1 VCTYISSISS
11 LVSDFIKSI
20 MIHFTSFKVHIATHL
35 IRISYRQD
43 AYQLITRQRAVKM
56 ETFVR
61 VRKPV
66 TPAKPRRTREEME
79 AAAEE
84 KRRLAA
90 ERAGSKDL
98 VVEKRMQ
105 AQLAR
110 EAKEAERKRLAAE
123 RAEQRAQAAV
133 EKAAAK
139 KEAAE
144 RAAAERAAGGAG
156 SRKRKAGE
164 EGVPRKRA
172 KKGGAEAPG
181 MGFEMESGHPDGEA
195 FPGGGEGM
203 EGTAAV
209 SEAGLK
215 KPNLEYGNGLGDYV
229 YAREAVHFAAG
240 PGLLVGHLLAGL
252 PAAISAAAENAPG
265 VSSGNSADVATPAPP
280 VPAVGAGGVYP
291 VPGGSAVL
299 VASTAGTAP
308 AVVVPVPA
316 VSAAGGTSGPATS
329 QAMPQQQMAP
339 SVVLGKVYQ
348 QVPPEDVYDWKLT
361 AEKRENDSVMHVY
374 NCSHPDCKASKRSVT
389 GPEGA
394 LKIVVY
400 EVAHNHRCQPLP
412 NQGVTTESTAQTP
425 PLTGPTLQ
433 PQGAALL
440 PFHDQQAPAGG
451 QPLRA
456 ALLQQVGAPPL
467 YSQQLAQLGTG
478 AYPGRVLPQPI
489 VPRQAP
495 VSKPKQPRKKGGG
508 GGQDLDVLF
517 VEECAKV
524 FGPAGEQGL
533 SREEVKSFLSKW
545 SKFPLDT
552 AEGQVKLQQAL
563 ECGLFEEV
571 GGGRYRLLELETP
584 PSPAQ
589 KAVKTATPALTAPST
604 HAAAM
609 LNNMAG
615 TPIPLRPLPKNI
627 TNDVEAARGSVTLN
641 GVGGEVPSEGVP
653 AEKGSTAQ
661 AGGQETTSPMD
672 PLTVEEPAVLAL
684 GAPSAQPSFPA
695 LSPPISALILSD
707 EERASRDNLPLSEEE
722 EALLRKLTVRKQ
734 QARRNMVPAW
744 LRESVTAGAA
754 RLAWLQ
760 ARKDRWQG
768 VSGAEERRAEVAQIL
783 QVERR
788 AEAGKAPGGVERGG
802 RAGEV
807 TSGQGAG
814 VSDAAKASNVDINDI
829 PFDFSA
835 VEDLPGDQ
843 AWLTSPTTGFLGF
856 APDQEAA
863 FQEAVRPQEGGQ
875 AQAQE
880 SAPRARIPQRK
891 GPVESGPVV
900 NQMVNQ
906 ADSAGKKAPAGET
919 EGALERPPVGQ
930 PDAAGEKPPV
940 EKETGGGEGVRT
952 EFDKKV
958 ESEQRRLTGVLKKR
972 KWGEVQE
979 EELLRRMNWTPEEEA
994 LHKLL
999 ECRYVNLFVFPF
1011 GIMPT
1016 HLDGA
1021 SIVCSS
1027 AFQCSA
1033 FWLHVDFAHPP
1044 KRCLECLQFCISK

>member
-1 VCTYISSISS
+1 
-11 LVSDFIKSI
+11 
-20 MIHFTSFKVHIATHL
+20 
-35 IRISYRQD
+35 
-43 AYQLITRQRAVKM
+43 M

-66 TPAKPRRTREEME
+66 TPAKPRRTQEEME

-90 ERAGSKDL
+90 EKAGSKDL
-98 VVEKRMQ
+98 VAEKRMQ

-123 RAEQRAQAAV
+123 RAEQKAQEKA

-144 RAAAERAAGGAG
+144 RAKAAGGGG

-164 EGVPRKRA
+164 GGVPRKRA
-172 KKGGAEAPG
+172 KKGGAEVSG
-181 MGFEMESGHPDGEA
+181 MGFGVESGHLNGEA
-195 FPGGGEGM
+195 FLEGM
-203 EGTAAV
+203 ERTADGAAG
-209 SEAGLK
+209 SEAGFK
-215 KPNLEYGNGLGDYV
+215 EPNLRNGNGQGDNL
-229 YAREAVHFAAG
+229 YAGEAVHSAAE
-240 PGLLVGHLLAGL
+240 PGCLVGQLSGGP

-265 VSSGNSADVATPAPP
+265 VSSGASADVATPAPS
-280 VPAVGAGGVYP
+280 VPAVGAAAVSS
-291 VPGGSAVL
+291 VPGGSALL

-308 AVVVPVPA
+308 AVVVPRPA
-316 VSAAGGTSGPATS
+316 VSAAGGPSRPATS
-329 QAMPQQQMAP
+329 QAVAQQQMAP

-348 QVPPEDVYDWKLT
+348 QVPPEDVYDWKLM
-361 AEKRENDSVMHVY
+361 AEKRENDSVIQVY
-374 NCSHPDCKASKRSVT
+374 NCAHPDCKASKRSVN

-394 LKIVVY
+394 LKSVVY
-400 EVAHNHRCQPLP
+400 EIAHNHRCQPLS
-412 NQGVTTESTAQTP
+412 NQGVTTESTAQAP
-425 PLTGPTLQ
+425 LLTGPPLQ
-433 PQGAALL
+433 PPGVAPLPLLIQLAL
-440 PFHDQQAPAGG
+440 AGG
-451 QPLRA
+451 QFVRP
-456 ALLQQVGAPPL
+456 ALPQQVGTLPL

-478 AYPGRVLPQPI
+478 AYPGRVLSRPL
-489 VPRQAP
+489 RQAP

-571 GGGRYRLLELETP
+571 GGGRYRLRELETP
-584 PSPAQ
+584 PPPAE
-589 KAVKTATPALTAPST
+589 KAAIPASAAPST

-615 TPIPLRPLPKNI
+615 APTPLRPLPKNV
-627 TNDVEAARGSVTLN
+627 THDAEGARESVTLN
-641 GVGGEVPSEGVP
+641 GSGGELPSEGVP
-653 AEKGSTAQ
+653 ADTAQ
-661 AGGQETTSPMD
+661 VGGAETTSQKD
-672 PLTVEEPAVLAL
+672 PLAVEEPAVLAL

-695 LSPPISALILSD
+695 LSPPISALMLSN
-707 EERASRDNLPLSEEE
+707 EERTLRDNLPLSEEE

-768 VSGAEERRAEVAQIL
+768 VPEERRAEAAQIV
-783 QVERR
+783 QVEGQ
-788 AEAGKAPGGVERGG
+788 AEVGKAPGGVERGG
-802 RAGEV
+802 KVGEV
-807 TSGQGAG
+807 TGEKSGG
-814 VSDAAKASNVDINDI
+814 VSDPAKASNVDINDI

-863 FQEAVRPQEGGQ
+863 FQEAVRPPQGGQ
-875 AQAQE
+875 AQAQG
-880 SAPRARIPQRK
+880 SAPPEGARARIPQRK
-891 GPVESGPVV
+891 GHVESVSV
-900 NQMVNQ
+900 ANQREIQ
-906 ADSAGKKAPAGET
+906 ADSAGEKAPAGDAG
-919 EGALERPPVGQ
+919 GAPGKPPVGQ
-930 PDAAGEKPPV
+930 PDAAAEKPM
-940 EKETGGGEGVRT
+940 EKETVAGGGAVPT

-958 ESEQRRLTGVLKKR
+958 ESEQRRLTGVPKKR

-999 ECRYVNLFVFPF
+999 ECRCVNLSVSPF
-1011 GIMPT
+1011 GFRSTSPT
-1016 HLDGA
+1016 HLDNA
-1021 SIVCSS
+1021 LNVCSS
-1027 AFQCSA
+1027 AFESIA
-1033 FWLHVDFAHPP
+1033 LALVWN
-1044 KRCLECLQFCISK
+1044 